1 MSDMPIKTKV
11 ITVRTGRIVCDI
23 EIADPAYRMTSPK
36 LAAFVTNQ
44 YPDLPLHACVNEVGT
59 AFGSDI
65 EKTSVPHMLEH
76 LVVDIQTHE
85 TDTPRATTFVGTTE
99 WTDEDAGQARI
110 EVSFRDD
117 LQALRAFNKA
127 LEFLN
132 TAVLTCLP

>member
-1 MSDMPIKTKV
+1 MSDMPIKTKT

-23 EIADPAYRMTSPK
+23 EIADPVYRMTSPK

-59 AFGSDI
+59 AFGSVI
-65 EKTSVPHMLEH
+65 ERTSVPHMLEH
-76 LVVDIQTHE
+76 LVVDIQAHE
-85 TDTPRATTFVGTTE
+85 TNTPLAATFVGTTE
-99 WTDEDAGQARI
+99 WTDEDAGLARI

>member
-1 MSDMPIKTKV
+1 MEEKPIQVKT
-11 ITVRTGRIVCDI
+11 IIVRTGRIVCDV
-23 EIADPAYRMTSPK
+23 EIANPAYRTTSPK

-59 AFGSDI
+59 AFGSVI
-65 EKTSVPHMLEH
+65 ERTSVPHMLEH

-85 TDTPRATTFVGTTE
+85 TNTPLATTFVGTTE
-99 WTDEDAGQARI
+99 WVDEEAGLARI

-127 LEFLN
+127 VEFLN
-132 TAVLTCLP
+132 TAVLTCLS

>member
-1 MSDMPIKTKV
+1 MDYKPIQVKT

-23 EIADPAYRMTSPK
+23 EVPDPTYRMTSPK

-44 YPDLPLHACVNEVGT
+44 YPDLPLHSCVNETGA
-59 AFGSDI
+59 AFGSVI
-65 EKTSVPHMLEH
+65 EHTSVPHMLEH
-76 LVVDIQTHE
+76 LVIDIQTHE
-85 TDTPRATTFVGTTE
+85 TSTPMSATFVGTTE
-99 WTDEDAGQARI
+99 WVDEEAGKARV

>member
-1 MSDMPIKTKV
+1 MDANPIQVKT
-11 ITVRTGRIVCDI
+11 ITVRTGRIVCDLVI
-23 EIADPAYRMTSPK
+23 ENPAYRETPPK

-59 AFGSDI
+59 AFGSVI

-76 LVVDIQTHE
+76 LVIDIQTHE
-85 TDTPRATTFVGTTE
+85 TNTPLSTTFVGTTE
-99 WTDEDAGQARI
+99 WTDYEAGKASV

-127 LEFLN
+127 REFLN
-132 TAVLTCLP
+132 TAVITCLS

>member
-23 EIADPAYRMTSPK
+23 EIADPVYRMTSPK

-59 AFGSDI
+59 AFGSVI

-85 TDTPRATTFVGTTE
+85 TDTPLATTFVGTTE

>member
-1 MSDMPIKTKV
+1 MSDMPIKVKT

-23 EIADPAYRMTSPK
+23 EIEDPAYRMTSPK

-59 AFGSDI
+59 AFGSVI

-76 LVVDIQTHE
+76 LVVDIQAHE

-99 WTDEDAGQARI
+99 WVDEEAGKARV

-132 TAVLTCLP
+132 TAVLTCLS